1 MRMWMQGLAILVRTF
16 VVAAEATGVGVVEVG
31 CMAASLSFARQKGA
45 QATDVTSVAWTFAR
59 V

>member
-1 MRMWMQGLAILVRTF
+1 MRLWVQGLTVLVRTF
-16 VVAAEATGVGVVEVG
+16 VVAAEVAGAGVVEVG

-45 QATDVTSVAWTFAR
+45 RATNVTSVAWTFAR